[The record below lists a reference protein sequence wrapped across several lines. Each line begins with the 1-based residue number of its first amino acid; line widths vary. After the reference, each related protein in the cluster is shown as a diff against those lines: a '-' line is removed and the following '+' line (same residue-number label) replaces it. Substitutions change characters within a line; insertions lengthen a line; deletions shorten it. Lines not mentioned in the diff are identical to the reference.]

1 MLAITIKK
9 TSASF
14 SNLLPP
20 TSNLSFLVES
30 RILFVG
36 DKGKHAN
43 VLSPFN
49 LKGRSKGFR
58 PDSLACQMVSPFFR
72 TGNLFSRPDL
82 EASLMQWQGSA
93 MVGGSNCICM
103 RENCTAWGWFRQWVL
118 ISLVELIYSKFGSVA
133 RKSRIGFFRTVF
145 RHTWGMSGAH
155 GPQELP

>member
-1 MLAITIKK
+1 MGNDEK
-9 TSASF
+9 TFSSF
-14 SNLLPP
+14 LLPP

-72 TGNLFSRPDL
+72 TGNLFSRSDS

-93 MVGGSNCICM
+93 MVGGSNCICI
-103 RENCTAWGWFRQWVL
+103 RENRTAWGWFRPCAL
-118 ISLVELIYSKFGSVA
+118 ISLVELIYNKFGSEA
-133 RKSRIGFFRTVF
+133 RKSRPGFFRTVF
-145 RHTWGMSGAH
+145 RHTCEMSGAH
-155 GPQELP
+155 GPQEVP